1 MKIEEAI
8 KSMRNLDDV
17 ISITA
22 SEHESVKLAIA
33 ALEKQIKP
41 EEAKALQGS
50 MMLVGQWISR
60 ETQARKYSTD
70 EVMNISKALMDLRAH
85 FDKLEVAE

>member
-22 SEHESVKLAIA
+22 SEHESVKQAIA
-33 ALEKQIKP
+33 ALEKQIAKKP
-41 EEAKALQGS
+41 LKITMEYDGDYGHCPSCNEILADYSDTRVCKS
-50 MMLVGQWISR
+50 CGQKIDWGN
-60 ETQARKYSTD
+60 E
-70 EVMNISKALMDLRAH
+70 
-85 FDKLEVAE
+85 

>member
-22 SEHESVKLAIA
+22 SEHESVKQAIA
-33 ALEKQIKP
+33 ALEKQIAKKP
-41 EEAKALQGS
+41 LKITMEYDGDYGHCPSCNEILADYSDTRVCKS
-50 MMLVGQWISR
+50 CGQKIDWG
-60 ETQARKYSTD
+60 KD
-70 EVMNISKALMDLRAH
+70 E
-85 FDKLEVAE
+85 

>member
-22 SEHESVKLAIA
+22 SEHESVKQAIA
-33 ALEKQIKP
+33 ALEKQIAKKP
-41 EEAKALQGS
+41 ITLLIGDGLSEIVLCNACEYV
-50 MMLVGQWISR
+50 VGHW
-60 ETQARKYSTD
+60 
-70 EVMNISKALMDLRAH
+70 EVKPNYCPDCGTKIDWGN
-85 FDKLEVAE
+85 E

>member
-22 SEHESVKLAIA
+22 SEHESVKQAIA
-33 ALEKQIKP
+33 ALEKQIAKKP
-41 EEAKALQGS
+41 LKITMEYDGDYGHCPSCNEILADYSDTRVCKSCGQKIDWGGS
-50 MMLVGQWISR
+50 
-60 ETQARKYSTD
+60 K
-70 EVMNISKALMDLRAH
+70 
-85 FDKLEVAE
+85 

>member
-22 SEHESVKLAIA
+22 SEHESVKQAIA
-33 ALEKQIKP
+33 ALEKQIAKKP
-41 EEAKALQGS
+41 LKITMEYDGDYGHCPSCNEILADYSDTRVCKS
-50 MMLVGQWISR
+50 CGQKIDWG
-60 ETQARKYSTD
+60 E
-70 EVMNISKALMDLRAH
+70 
-85 FDKLEVAE
+85 

>member
-22 SEHESVKLAIA
+22 SEHESVKQAIA
-33 ALEKQIKP
+33 ALEKQIAKKP
-41 EEAKALQGS
+41 LKITMEYDGDYGHCPSCNEILADYSDTRVCKS
-50 MMLVGQWISR
+50 CGQKIDWGK
-60 ETQARKYSTD
+60 E
-70 EVMNISKALMDLRAH
+70 
-85 FDKLEVAE
+85 